1 MKKIKSRVVR
11 ARITDKKFN
20 ALRDY
25 CKEKNTTASKLID
38 DFLSELLKDK
48 LKDWFELIRLIR
60 KWVWSLLSN
69 LKSEVSLNL
78 L

>member
-38 DFLSELLKDK
+38 DFLSELLRDK
-48 LKDWFELIRLIR
+48 LKD
-60 KWVWSLLSN
+60 
-69 LKSEVSLNL
+69 
-78 L
+78 